1 MAFFKNS
8 KVVLVLLLSA
18 LAVYIGLLN
27 LVDRMEWKTP
37 SDGVSWVQ
45 TDRGVEVKSTEISP
59 PPTGRPLEEGD
70 RLVSI
75 SGIPIRNL
83 DDYIEILELLA
94 ETSPPP
100 SGVGYW
106 VEKAASGTRVS
117 YSLDIRLSSNTDITD
132 FLLGLVAFAYLG
144 IGVFIFLSNW
154 KAQGS
159 FHFYLICLV
168 AFSLFLYRYSGRVD
182 AFDLFIY
189 WFSVVAL
196 LLLPPLFLH
205 FCCSFPKPL
214 ALLGNAP
221 SLNVLFYLPAV
232 SLMGLHVLWF
242 SGSLQ
247 PFGLPRVERLGNLFD
262 RIHLAH
268 LIILFLLGTG
278 ALAYTRR
285 EASSSIH
292 RLQMRWVTWGTL
304 IGILPFACFYA
315 LPFLLGLR
323 ISPYMEVSL
332 LGLIL
337 VPLSFGY
344 AITRHRLTDVKVI
357 FRQGAAYVMA
367 SSALLGVYV
376 GIVLLI
382 GRAIQD
388 FSPESGF
395 MLFALAALL
404 VAFLFAPFKNR
415 IQTQIDRYF
424 YKEEYDYRHSL
435 ADFGQTLSSEI
446 KLSSLTER
454 ISDRI
459 RKTLNVVPVALFLRE
474 ESQANVYRLHHSQD
488 LPAMG
493 ECLSVLEVPEE
504 IFDDFDR
511 ELNPLFLLSSHQ
523 QVDGLRECFGAHHLH
538 YIQPLRVHNRII
550 GFWAL
555 GKRFSGEFLSSEDL
569 DLMATLSG
577 YAAIAIDNAL
587 LYRSLEGKTSELAQL
602 KAYSENVVK
611 SITVGVL
618 AVTPEGEITVWN
630 TAMDAICGL
639 ERVAVLGKNIFEVFP
654 PELVRTLRSVVE
666 GPRWDVAQTSRLYK
680 TLIQMPDDG
689 QGRLVNITLAPFA
702 SQEDVVAGTLLVFD
716 DITEKVQLENQLV
729 QAEKLSS
736 IGLLAAGIAHEIN
749 TPLTGVCS
757 YTQMLLK
764 ETPPQDRR
772 HEMLKKIEK
781 QGFRASSI
789 VDSLLNLARVRDS
802 DFQEVDVNSL
812 MLETLSLLDHQ
823 FRATSIDVKLDLDPV
838 LPSTLANGGKL
849 QQVFMNLFL
858 NAKDAMPE
866 GGQLRVRTH
875 CKDSQL
881 VVKIEDT
888 GTGISDEDIKRI
900 YDPFFTTKEVGKGTG
915 LGLSVCY
922 GIIQEHSG
930 RISVK
935 SRPGLGSSFQV
946 QLPLKR
952 VH

>member
-1 MAFFKNS
+1 MAFFKHS

-27 LVDRMEWKTP
+27 LLDRMEWKTP
-37 SDGVSWVQ
+37 SDGVSWIQ
-45 TDRGVEVKSTEISP
+45 TDRGVEVKSTEAFP
-59 PPTGRPLEEGD
+59 PTTGRPLEKGD

-75 SGIPIRNL
+75 SGIPIHNL
-83 DDYIEILELLA
+83 DEYIEILELLA
-94 ETSPPP
+94 ETSPPA
-100 SGVGYW
+100 SGVSYW
-106 VEKAASGTRVS
+106 VEKADSGTRVS
-117 YSLDIRLSSNTDITD
+117 YSLDVRLSSNTDVTD

-154 KAQGS
+154 KAQGA

-168 AFSLFLYRYSGRVD
+168 AFSLFLYRYSGRID

-214 ALLGNAP
+214 SLLGNTP
-221 SLNVLFYLPAV
+221 LLNFLFYLPALCLV
-232 SLMGLHVLWF
+232 GLHLLWF

-247 PFGLPRVERLGNLFD
+247 PYGLPRVERLGNLFD

-268 LIILFLLGTG
+268 LIICFLLGTG

-344 AITRHRLTDVKVI
+344 AITKHRLTDVTMI
-357 FRQGAAYVMA
+357 FREGAAYVMA
-367 SSALLGVYV
+367 SSALLGLYV

-395 MLFALAALL
+395 MLFGLAALL
-404 VAFLFAPFKNR
+404 VAFLFAPLKNR

-424 YKEEYDYRHSL
+424 YQEEYDYRQSL

-474 ESQANVYRLHHSQD
+474 ESQADLYRLHHSQD
-488 LPAMG
+488 LPAR
-493 ECLSVLEVPEE
+493 EESLSVLEVPEE

-511 ELNPLFLLSSHQ
+511 ELNPLFLLSSHP
-523 QVDGLRECFGAHHLH
+523 QVDGIRECFGAHHLH
-538 YIQPLRVHNRII
+538 YLQPLRVHNRII

-555 GKRFSGEFLSSEDL
+555 GKRLSGELLSSEDL

-577 YAAIAIDNAL
+577 YAAIAIENAL

-639 ERVAVLGKNIFEVFP
+639 ERVAVLGKNLSEVFP

-680 TLIQMPDDG
+680 TYIQMPEG
-689 QGRLVNITLAPFA
+689 QGRLVNITLAPFV

-716 DITEKVQLENQLV
+716 DITEKVQLENQLL

-772 HEMLKKIEK
+772 YEMLKKIEK
-781 QGFRASSI
+781 QGFRASRI
-789 VDSLLNLARVRDS
+789 VESLLNLARVRDS
-802 DFQEVDVNSL
+802 EFKEVDVNSL

-823 FRATSIDVKLDLDPV
+823 FRANSIDVKLDLDPV

-875 CKDSQL
+875 CEDSQL

-888 GTGISDEDIKRI
+888 GTGISEEDIKRI
-900 YDPFFTTKEVGKGTG
+900 YDPFFTTKELGKGTG

-930 RISVK
+930 RITVT
-935 SRPGLGSSFQV
+935 SRPGLGSAFRV

>member
-1 MAFFKNS
+1 MAFFKHS

-18 LAVYIGLLN
+18 LTVYIGLLN
-27 LVDRMEWKTP
+27 LLDRMEWKTP
-37 SDGVSWVQ
+37 SDGVSWIQ
-45 TDRGVEVKSTEISP
+45 TDRGVEVKSTKIA
-59 PPTGRPLEEGD
+59 PPTTGSPLEKGD
-70 RLVSI
+70 RLVSVG
-75 SGIPIRNL
+75 GIPIRNL
-83 DDYIEILELLA
+83 DEYIEIMELLA
-94 ETSPPP
+94 GTSPPA
-100 SGVGYW
+100 SEVTYW
-106 VEKAASGTRVS
+106 VEKADSGARIS
-117 YSLDIRLSSNTDITD
+117 YSLGIRLRSNVDVTD

-154 KAQGS
+154 KAQGA

-168 AFSLFLYRYSGRVD
+168 AFSLFLYRYSGRAD
-182 AFDLFIY
+182 AFDVFIY
-189 WFSVVAL
+189 WFSAVAL

-205 FCCSFPKPL
+205 FCCYFPKPL
-214 ALLGNAP
+214 SLFRSAP
-221 SLNVLFYLPAV
+221 SLNWLFYLPAIF
-232 SLMGLHVLWF
+232 LGGLHALWF

-247 PFGLPRVERLGNLFD
+247 PFGLPRVEPLGHLFD

-268 LIILFLLGTG
+268 FITLFLLGTA

-285 EASSSIH
+285 ETSSSIH

-315 LPFLLGLR
+315 LPFLLGLG

-344 AITRHRLTDVKVI
+344 AITHHRLTDVKLI
-357 FRQGAAYVMA
+357 FREGAAYVVA
-367 SSALLGVYV
+367 SSALLGLYV

-395 MLFALAALL
+395 VLFALAALL

-415 IQTQIDRYF
+415 IQAQIDRYF
-424 YKEEYDYRHSL
+424 YQEEYDYRRSL

-454 ISDRI
+454 IADRI
-459 RKTLNVVPVALFLRE
+459 RKTLNVIPVALFLRE
-474 ESQANVYRLHHSQD
+474 DSQTDEYHLYHAQD
-488 LPAMG
+488 LP
-493 ECLSVLEVPEE
+493 ESEERLSVLEVPEE
-504 IFDDFDR
+504 IFGDFDR

-523 QVDGLRECFGAHHLH
+523 QVDGIRECLAGYHLH
-538 YIQPLRVHNRII
+538 YVQPLRVHNRII

-555 GKRFSGEFLSSEDL
+555 GKRFNGEFLSSADL

-587 LYRSLEGKTSELAQL
+587 LYQSLEGKTSELAQL

-618 AVTPEGEITVWN
+618 AMSPEGEITVWN
-630 TAMDAICGL
+630 TAMEAICGL
-639 ERVAVLGKNIFEVFP
+639 ERVAVVGKNISGVFSP
-654 PELVRTLRSVVE
+654 DLVRTLRSVVE

-680 TLIQMPDDG
+680 TYIQMPDG
-689 QGRLVNITLAPFA
+689 QGRLVNITLAPFV
-702 SQEDVVAGTLLVFD
+702 SQDDVVAGTLLVFD
-716 DITEKVQLENQLV
+716 DITEKVQLENQLL

-764 ETPPQDRR
+764 ETPPEDLRYKV
-772 HEMLKKIEK
+772 LKKIEK
-781 QGFRASSI
+781 QSFRASSI

-802 DFQEVDVNSL
+802 DFQEVDVNGL

-823 FRATSIDVKLDLDPV
+823 FRKTSIDVKLDLDPV
-838 LPSTLANGGKL
+838 LPSTVANGGKL

-866 GGQLRVRTH
+866 GGQLRVGTH
-875 CKDSQL
+875 CEDSQL

-888 GTGISDEDIKRI
+888 GMGISDENLKRI

-935 SRPGLGSSFQV
+935 SRPGLGSAFRL

>member
-1 MAFFKNS
+1 MAFFRHS
-8 KVVLVLLLSA
+8 KVVLVLLFSA
-18 LAVYIGLLN
+18 FAVYIGLLN
-27 LVDRMEWKTP
+27 LLDRMEWEMP
-37 SDGVSWVQ
+37 SDGVSWIQ

-59 PPTGRPLEEGD
+59 PTTGKPLEKGD

-83 DDYIEILELLA
+83 DEYVEIIELLA
-94 ETSPPP
+94 KASPPAGEV
-100 SGVGYW
+100 SYW
-106 VEKAASGTRVS
+106 VEKADSGARVS
-117 YSLDIRLSSNTDITD
+117 YSLDVRLSSTTDVTD
-132 FLLGLVAFAYLG
+132 LLLGLVAFAYLG

-154 KAQGS
+154 KAQGA

-168 AFSLFLYRYSGRVD
+168 AFSLFLYRYSGRAD
-182 AFDLFIY
+182 TFDLFIY
-189 WFSVVAL
+189 WVSAVAL
-196 LLLPPLFLH
+196 LLLPPLLLH
-205 FCCSFPKPL
+205 FCCSFPNPL
-214 ALLGNAP
+214 SLLRNPPALNF
-221 SLNVLFYLPAV
+221 LFYLPAV
-232 SLMGLHVLWF
+232 CLVGLHLLWF

-247 PFGLPRVERLGNLFD
+247 PFGLPRVDRLGNLFD

-268 LIILFLLGTG
+268 FITFFLLGTG
-278 ALAYTRR
+278 ALAYTFQ

-315 LPFLLGLR
+315 LPFLLGLW

-344 AITRHRLTDVKVI
+344 ALTKHRLTDVKLI
-357 FRQGAAYVMA
+357 FREGAAYVVA

-395 MLFALAALL
+395 VLFALAALL

-424 YKEEYDYRHSL
+424 YQEEYDYRQSL

-454 ISDRI
+454 ILDRI
-459 RKTLNVVPVALFLRE
+459 RKTFNVVPVALFLRE
-474 ESQANVYRLHHSQD
+474 DSQADVYRLHHAQD
-488 LPAMG
+488 LPDRG
-493 ECLSVLEVPEE
+493 ERLSVLEVPEE

-523 QVDGLRECFGAHHLH
+523 QVDGIRECLGAYHLH
-538 YIQPLRVHNRII
+538 YLQPLRVHHRII

-555 GKRFSGEFLSSEDL
+555 GKRLNGEFLSSEDL
-569 DLMATLSG
+569 ELMATLSG

-618 AVTPEGEITVWN
+618 AVSPEGEITVWN
-630 TAMDAICGL
+630 AAMGGICGL
-639 ERVAVLGKNIFEVFP
+639 ERVAVLGKNISEVFP
-654 PELVRTLRSVVE
+654 PELIRTLRSVVE
-666 GPRWDVAQTSRLYK
+666 GPRWDVAQNSRLYK
-680 TLIQMPDDG
+680 TYIQMPDG
-689 QGRLVNITLAPFA
+689 QARVVNITLAPFV
-702 SQEDVVAGTLLVFD
+702 SQDDVAAGTLLVFD
-716 DITEKVQLENQLV
+716 DITEKVQLENQLL

-764 ETPPQDRR
+764 ETPPQDHR

-781 QGFRASSI
+781 QSFRASSI
-789 VDSLLNLARVRDS
+789 VDNLLNLARVRDS
-802 DFQEVDVNSL
+802 DFREVNINGL

-823 FRATSIDVKLDLDPV
+823 FRKTHIDVRLDLDPM

-875 CKDSQL
+875 CEDSQL

-888 GTGISDEDIKRI
+888 GKGISDENIKRI

-935 SRPGLGSSFQV
+935 SRPGLGSVFRV
-946 QLPLKR
+946 QFPLKR

>member
-94 ETSPPP
+94 ETSPPA

-232 SLMGLHVLWF
+232 SLVGLHVLWF

-523 QVDGLRECFGAHHLH
+523 QVDSIRECFGAHHLH

-555 GKRFSGEFLSSEDL
+555 GKRLSGEFLSSEDL

-639 ERVAVLGKNIFEVFP
+639 ERVAVLGKNISEVFP

-680 TLIQMPDDG
+680 TYIQMPDG
-689 QGRLVNITLAPFA
+689 QGRLVNITLAPFV
-702 SQEDVVAGTLLVFD
+702 SQEDVLAGTLLVFD
-716 DITEKVQLENQLV
+716 DITEKVQLENQLL

-838 LPSTLANGGKL
+838 LPATLANGGKL

-858 NAKDAMPE
+858 NAKDSMPE

-900 YDPFFTTKEVGKGTG
+900 YDPFFTTKELGKGTG

-935 SRPGLGSSFQV
+935 SRPGLGSAFQV

>member
-555 GKRFSGEFLSSEDL
+555 GKRLSGEFLSSEDL

-639 ERVAVLGKNIFEVFP
+639 ERVAVLGKNISEVFP

>member
-1 MAFFKNS
+1 MAFFRHS
-8 KVVLVLLLSA
+8 KVVVVLLLSA

-27 LVDRMEWKTP
+27 LLDRIEWKTP
-37 SDGVSWVQ
+37 SDGVTWIQ
-45 TDRGVEVKSTEISP
+45 TDRGVEVKSTEFSQLATRSP
-59 PPTGRPLEEGD
+59 LGEGD
-70 RLVSI
+70 RLLSI

-83 DDYIEILELLA
+83 DEYTEIMELLA
-94 ETSPPP
+94 GTLPPARE
-100 SGVGYW
+100 VAYL
-106 VEKAASGTRVS
+106 VEKADSGARVS
-117 YSLDIRLSSNTDITD
+117 YPVEIRLSSNSDVTD
-132 FLLGLVAFAYLG
+132 FLLGVVAFAYLG

-154 KAQGS
+154 KAQGA
-159 FHFYLICLV
+159 FHFYLICLA
-168 AFSLFLYRYSGRVD
+168 AFALFFFRYSGRTD
-182 AFDLFIY
+182 TFDIFIY
-189 WFSVVAL
+189 WVSAVAL

-205 FCCSFPKPL
+205 FCCNFPKPL
-214 ALLGNAP
+214 SLLRNSP
-221 SLNVLFYLPAV
+221 SLNFLYYLPALC
-232 SLMGLHVLWF
+232 LMGLHLLWF

-247 PFGLPRVERLGNLFD
+247 QFGWPRVERLGHLFD

-268 LIILFLLGTG
+268 FITLFLLGS
-278 ALAYTRR
+278 AVLAYTRR
-285 EASSSIH
+285 AASSFIH

-315 LPFLLGLR
+315 VPFLLGLR
-323 ISPYMEVSL
+323 ISFYMEVSL
-332 LGLIL
+332 LALVL

-344 AITRHRLTDVKVI
+344 AIIQHRLTDVKLI
-357 FRQGAAYVMA
+357 FREGAAYVVA
-367 SSALLGVYV
+367 CSALLGLYV

-388 FSPESGF
+388 FSPQSGF
-395 MLFALAALL
+395 VLFALAALL

-424 YKEEYDYRHSL
+424 YKEEYDYRQSL
-435 ADFGQTLSSEI
+435 ADFGKTLTSEI
-446 KLSSLTER
+446 KLSSLTEKT
-454 ISDRI
+454 SDRI

-474 ESQANVYRLHHSQD
+474 DAKTDVYRLYHAQD
-488 LPAMG
+488 LPASG
-493 ECLSVLEVPEE
+493 ERLSVLEVPED
-504 IFDDFDR
+504 IFNDFDR
-511 ELNPLFLLSSHQ
+511 ELNPLFLLSSNQ
-523 QVDGLRECFGAHHLH
+523 QVDRIRECLAGYQLH
-538 YIQPLRVHNRII
+538 YVQPLRVHGRII

-555 GKRFSGEFLSSEDL
+555 GKRSNGEFLSSEDL

-587 LYRSLEGKTSELAQL
+587 LYRSLEAKTAELAQL

-618 AVTPEGEITVWN
+618 AVSPEGEITVWN
-630 TAMDAICGL
+630 TAMEAICGL
-639 ERVAVLGKNIFEVFP
+639 ERVPVLGKNISGVFSP
-654 PELVRTLRSVVE
+654 NLVRTLRTVVE
-666 GPRWDVAQTSRLYK
+666 GPRWDVSQTSRLYK
-680 TLIQMPDDG
+680 THIQTPDG
-689 QGRLVNITLAPFA
+689 QGRLVNITLAPFV
-702 SQEDVVAGTLLVFD
+702 SQDDVVAGTLLVFD
-716 DITEKVQLENQLV
+716 DITEKVQLENQLL

-764 ETPPQDRR
+764 ETSPHDSRYEVLR
-772 HEMLKKIEK
+772 KIEK
-781 QGFRASSI
+781 QSFRASRI
-789 VDSLLNLARVRDS
+789 VDNLLNLARVGDS
-802 DFQEVDVNSL
+802 DFQEVDINGL

-823 FRATSIDVKLDLDPV
+823 FRETSIDVKLDLDPM
-838 LPSTLANGGKL
+838 LPSTLANGEKL

-875 CKDSQL
+875 CEDSQL
-881 VVKIEDT
+881 VVQIEDT
-888 GTGISDEDIKRI
+888 GTGISDENIKRI

-935 SRPGLGSSFQV
+935 SRAGLGSAFRL

>member
-37 SDGVSWVQ
+37 SDGVSWIQ

-59 PPTGRPLEEGD
+59 PTSGSPLEEGD

-83 DDYIEILELLA
+83 DDYVEVLELLA
-94 ETSPPP
+94 ETSPPA
-100 SGVGYW
+100 SGVSYG
-106 VEKAASGTRVS
+106 VEKADSGTRVS

-154 KAQGS
+154 KAQGA

-168 AFSLFLYRYSGRVD
+168 AFSLFLYRYSGRID

-189 WFSVVAL
+189 WVSVVAL

-214 ALLGNAP
+214 SLLGHAP
-221 SLNVLFYLPAV
+221 SLDFLFYLPAV
-232 SLMGLHVLWF
+232 SLVGLHVLWF

-247 PFGLPRVERLGNLFD
+247 PFGLPRVDRLGNLFD

-268 LIILFLLGTG
+268 LIIFFLLGTG

-292 RLQMRWVTWGTL
+292 RLQMRWVMWGTL
-304 IGILPFACFYA
+304 IGILPFVCFYA

-332 LGLIL
+332 LGLML

-424 YKEEYDYRHSL
+424 YQEEYDYRQSL

-446 KLSSLTER
+446 KLSSLSER

-474 ESQANVYRLHHSQD
+474 ESQADVYRLHHSQD

-511 ELNPLFLLSSHQ
+511 ALNPLFLLSSHQ
-523 QVDGLRECFGAHHLH
+523 QVDSIRECFGAHHLH

-555 GKRFSGEFLSSEDL
+555 GKRLSGEFLSSEDL

-618 AVTPEGEITVWN
+618 AVSPEGEITVWN
-630 TAMDAICGL
+630 TAMDDICGL
-639 ERVAVLGKNIFEVFP
+639 ERVAVLGNNISEVFP

-680 TLIQMPDDG
+680 TYIQRPDG
-689 QGRLVNITLAPFA
+689 QGRLVNITLAPFV

-716 DITEKVQLENQLV
+716 DITEKVQLENQLL

-772 HEMLKKIEK
+772 HKMLKQIEK

-802 DFQEVDVNSL
+802 EFQEVDVNSL

-935 SRPGLGSSFQV
+935 SRPGLGSAFRL

>member
-1 MAFFKNS
+1 MVFFRHS

-27 LVDRMEWKTP
+27 LLDRMEWKTP
-37 SDGVSWVQ
+37 SDGVSWIQ
-45 TDRGVEVKSTEISP
+45 TDRGVEVKSTEIAP
-59 PPTGRPLEEGD
+59 LTTGRPLGKGD

-83 DDYIEILELLA
+83 DEYIEIMELLA
-94 ETSPPP
+94 GTSSPA
-100 SGVGYW
+100 SEVSYL
-106 VEKAASGTRVS
+106 VEKADSGARVS
-117 YSLDIRLSSNTDITD
+117 YALDIRLSSNTDVTD
-132 FLLGLVAFAYLG
+132 FLLGVVAFAYLG

-154 KAQGS
+154 KAQGA
-159 FHFYLICLV
+159 FHFYLICLA
-168 AFSLFLYRYSGRVD
+168 AFSLFLYRYSGRAD
-182 AFDLFIY
+182 TFDLFIY
-189 WFSVVAL
+189 WVSAVAL

-205 FCCSFPKPL
+205 FCCNFPKPL
-214 ALLGNAP
+214 SSLRHSP
-221 SLNVLFYLPAV
+221 SLNFLFYLPALCLV
-232 SLMGLHVLWF
+232 GLHLLWF
-242 SGSLQ
+242 SGGLQ
-247 PFGLPRVERLGNLFD
+247 QFGWPRVERLVHFFD
-262 RIHLAH
+262 RTHLVH
-268 LIILFLLGTG
+268 FITLFLLGGT

-285 EASSSIH
+285 VASSFVH
-292 RLQMRWVTWGTL
+292 RLQMKWVTWGTL

-315 LPFLLGLR
+315 LPFLLGLK

-344 AITRHRLTDVKVI
+344 AITRHRLTDVKLI
-357 FRQGAAYVMA
+357 FREGAAYFVA

-388 FSPESGF
+388 LSPESGF
-395 MLFALAALL
+395 VLFALAALL
-404 VAFLFAPFKNR
+404 VAFLFAPLKNR

-424 YKEEYDYRHSL
+424 YKEEYDYRQSL
-435 ADFGQTLSSEI
+435 ADFGKTLSSEI
-446 KLSSLTER
+446 KLSSLTEKT
-454 ISDRI
+454 SERI

-474 ESQANVYRLHHSQD
+474 DSQAAVYRLYHAQD
-488 LPAMG
+488 LPASG
-493 ECLSVLEVPEE
+493 EGLSVLEVPED
-504 IFDDFDR
+504 IFNDFDR
-511 ELNPLFLLSSHQ
+511 KLNPLFLLSSSQ
-523 QVDGLRECFGAHHLH
+523 QVDRIRECLAGYQLH
-538 YIQPLRVHNRII
+538 YVQPLRVHNRII

-555 GKRFSGEFLSSEDL
+555 GKRLNGDFLSSEDL

-587 LYRSLEGKTSELAQL
+587 LYRSLEGKTAELAQL

-618 AVTPEGEITVWN
+618 AVSPEGEVTIWN
-630 TAMDAICGL
+630 TAMEAICGL
-639 ERVAVLGKNIFEVFP
+639 ERVAVLGKNISEVFSLD
-654 PELVRTLRSVVE
+654 LVRTLRSVVE
-666 GPRWDVAQTSRLYK
+666 GPRWDVSQTSRLYK
-680 TLIQMPDDG
+680 TYIQLPDG
-689 QGRLVNITLAPFA
+689 QGRLVNITLAPFV
-702 SQEDVVAGTLLVFD
+702 SQDDVVAGTLLVFD
-716 DITEKVQLENQLV
+716 DITEKVQLENQLL

-764 ETPPQDRR
+764 ETPPDDVR
-772 HEMLKKIEK
+772 HDVLKKIEK
-781 QGFRASSI
+781 QSFRASSI

-802 DFQEVDVNSL
+802 DFQEVDVNGL
-812 MLETLSLLDHQ
+812 MLDTLSLLDHQ
-823 FRATSIDVKLDLDPV
+823 FRNTNIDVKLELDPV

-866 GGQLRVRTH
+866 GGQLRVGTH
-875 CKDSQL
+875 CVDSQL

-888 GTGISDEDIKRI
+888 GTGISDENIKRI
-900 YDPFFTTKEVGKGTG
+900 YDPFFTTKEAGKGTG

-935 SRPGLGSSFQV
+935 SRPGIGSAFRL

-952 VH
+952 IH

>member
-1 MAFFKNS
+1 MAFFKHS

-27 LVDRMEWKTP
+27 LLDRLEWETP
-37 SDGVSWVQ
+37 SDGVSWIQ
-45 TDRGVEVKSTEISP
+45 TDRGVEVRSIETSP
-59 PPTGRPLEEGD
+59 PASGRPLEKGD

-75 SGIPIRNL
+75 SGIPISNL
-83 DDYIEILELLA
+83 DEYIEIIELLA
-94 ETSPPP
+94 ETSPPA
-100 SGVGYW
+100 SGVSYW
-106 VEKAASGTRVS
+106 VEKADSGTRIS
-117 YSLDIRLSSNTDITD
+117 YVLDIRLSSNVDVTD

-154 KAQGS
+154 NAQGA

-214 ALLGNAP
+214 SLLRNAP
-221 SLNVLFYLPAV
+221 SSNFLFYLPA
-232 SLMGLHVLWF
+232 LCLAGLHLLWF

-247 PFGLPRVERLGNLFD
+247 PFGWPRVERLGNLFD
-262 RIHLAH
+262 RIHLTH
-268 LIILFLLGTG
+268 FICFFLLGTG

-285 EASSSIH
+285 EAFSSIH

-344 AITRHRLTDVKVI
+344 AINKHRLTAVKVI
-357 FRQGAAYVMA
+357 FREGAAYVMA

-395 MLFALAALL
+395 VLFALAALL
-404 VAFLFAPFKNR
+404 VAFLFAPLKNR

-424 YKEEYDYRHSL
+424 YKEEYDYRQSL

-446 KLSSLTER
+446 NLSFLTER

-474 ESQANVYRLHHSQD
+474 ESQADVYRLHHAQD
-488 LPAMG
+488 LPARR
-493 ECLSVLEVPEE
+493 ERLSVLEVPEE

-523 QVDGLRECFGAHHLH
+523 QVDGIRECLGVHHLH
-538 YIQPLRVHNRII
+538 YLQPLRVHNRII

-555 GKRFSGEFLSSEDL
+555 GKRLNGEFLSSEDL
-569 DLMATLSG
+569 DLMATLAG

-618 AVTPEGEITVWN
+618 AVSPEGKITVWN

-639 ERVAVLGKNIFEVFP
+639 EQVAVLGKNLSEVFP

-666 GPRWDVAQTSRLYK
+666 GPRWDGAQTSRLYK
-680 TLIQMPDDG
+680 THIQMPDG
-689 QGRLVNITLAPFA
+689 KGRLVNITLTPFV

-716 DITEKVQLENQLV
+716 DITEKVQLENQLL

-764 ETPPQDRR
+764 ETSPQDRR
-772 HEMLKKIEK
+772 YEMLKKIEK
-781 QGFRASSI
+781 QSFRASNI
-789 VDSLLNLARVRDS
+789 VESLLNLARVRDS
-802 DFQEVDVNSL
+802 DFQEVDINGL

-823 FRATSIDVKLDLDPV
+823 FRNTHIDVKLDLDPV

-858 NAKDAMPE
+858 NAKDSMPE
-866 GGQLRVRTH
+866 GGQLWVRTH
-875 CKDSQL
+875 CEDSQL
-881 VVKIEDT
+881 VVRIEDT

-900 YDPFFTTKEVGKGTG
+900 YDPFFTTKELGKGTG

-930 RISVK
+930 RISVE
-935 SRPGLGSSFQV
+935 SRPGLGSSFRV

-952 VH
+952 LH

>member
-37 SDGVSWVQ
+37 SDGVSWIQ

-83 DDYIEILELLA
+83 NDYFEILELLA
-94 ETSPPP
+94 ETSPPA
-100 SGVGYW
+100 SGVNYW

-154 KAQGS
+154 KAQGA

-221 SLNVLFYLPAV
+221 SLNFLFYLPAV
-232 SLMGLHVLWF
+232 SLVGLHLLWF

-268 LIILFLLGTG
+268 FIILFLLGTG

-285 EASSSIH
+285 EASSFIH

-424 YKEEYDYRHSL
+424 YQEEYDYRHSL

-446 KLSSLTER
+446 KLSSLTET

-474 ESQANVYRLHHSQD
+474 ESQADVYRLHHSQD
-488 LPAMG
+488 LPATG
-493 ECLSVLEVPEE
+493 ECLSALEVPEE

-523 QVDGLRECFGAHHLH
+523 QVDGIRECFGAHHLH

-555 GKRFSGEFLSSEDL
+555 GKRLSGEFLSSEDL

-618 AVTPEGEITVWN
+618 AVSPEGEITVWN

-639 ERVAVLGKNIFEVFP
+639 ERVAVLGKNISEVFP

-680 TLIQMPDDG
+680 TSIQMPDG
-689 QGRLVNITLAPFA
+689 QGRLVNITLAPFV

-716 DITEKVQLENQLV
+716 DITEKVQLENQLL

-838 LPSTLANGGKL
+838 LPATLANGGKL

-900 YDPFFTTKEVGKGTG
+900 YDPFFTTKELGKGTG

-935 SRPGLGSSFQV
+935 SRPGLGSAFQV

>member
-1 MAFFKNS
+1 MAFFKHS
-8 KVVLVLLLSA
+8 KVVLVLLFSA

-27 LVDRMEWKTP
+27 LLDRMEWKTP
-37 SDGVSWVQ
+37 SDGVSWIQ
-45 TDRGVEVKSTEISP
+45 TDRGVEVKSTEIP
-59 PPTGRPLEEGD
+59 LLATGRPLEKGD
-70 RLVSI
+70 LLVSI
-75 SGIPIRNL
+75 SGIPIGNL
-83 DDYIEILELLA
+83 DEYIEILEMLA
-94 ETSPPP
+94 ETSPPA
-100 SGVGYW
+100 SEVSYW
-106 VEKAASGTRVS
+106 VEKADSGVQVS
-117 YSLDIRLSSNTDITD
+117 YSLDVRLSSNTDVTD

-154 KAQGS
+154 KAQGA
-159 FHFYLICLV
+159 FHFYLICLA
-168 AFSLFLYRYSGRVD
+168 AFSLFLYRYSGRAD

-189 WFSVVAL
+189 WFSAVAL

-214 ALLGNAP
+214 SLLRKAP
-221 SLNVLFYLPAV
+221 SLSVLFYLPALCLV
-232 SLMGLHVLWF
+232 GLHLLWF
-242 SGSLQ
+242 SGGLQ
-247 PFGLPRVERLGNLFD
+247 PIGLPRVERLGNLFD

-268 LIILFLLGTG
+268 FIIFFLLGTG
-278 ALAYTRR
+278 ALAYAGR

-292 RLQMRWVTWGTL
+292 SLQMRWVRWGTL

-315 LPFLLGLR
+315 LPFLFGLR
-323 ISPYMEVSL
+323 ISPYMELSL
-332 LGLIL
+332 LALIL

-344 AITRHRLTDVKVI
+344 AITKHRLTDVKLI
-357 FRQGAAYVMA
+357 FREGAAYVVA

-395 MLFALAALL
+395 VLFALAALL

-424 YKEEYDYRHSL
+424 YQEEYDYRQSL
-435 ADFGQTLSSEI
+435 ADFGLTLTSEI

-474 ESQANVYRLHHSQD
+474 ESQADVYRLHHAQD
-488 LPAMG
+488 LPENG
-493 ECLSVLEVPEE
+493 ESLSVLEVAEE
-504 IFDDFDR
+504 IFADFDR

-523 QVDGLRECFGAHHLH
+523 QVDGIRECLAGYHLH
-538 YIQPLRVHNRII
+538 YLQPLRVHNRII

-555 GKRFSGEFLSSEDL
+555 GKRQNGDFLSSEDL
-569 DLMATLSG
+569 DLMATLSD

-602 KAYSENVVK
+602 KVYSENVVK

-618 AVTPEGEITVWN
+618 AVSPEGEITVWN
-630 TAMDAICGL
+630 TAMEAICGL
-639 ERVAVLGKNIFEVFP
+639 ERVAVLGKNISEVFP
-654 PELVRTLRSVVE
+654 PELVRTLGSVVE
-666 GPRWDVAQTSRLYK
+666 GPRWDVAQTTRLYK
-680 TLIQMPDDG
+680 THIQMPGG
-689 QGRLVNITLAPFA
+689 QGRLVNITLAPFV
-702 SQEDVVAGTLLVFD
+702 SQDDVVAGTLVVFD
-716 DITEKVQLENQLV
+716 DITEKAQLENQLL

-772 HEMLKKIEK
+772 YEMLKKIEK
-781 QGFRASSI
+781 QSFRASSI
-789 VDSLLNLARVRDS
+789 VDNLLNLARVRDS
-802 DFQEVDVNSL
+802 DVREVDINGL

-823 FRATSIDVKLDLDPV
+823 FRTTSIDVKLDLDPV

-875 CKDSQL
+875 CENSQL

-888 GTGISDEDIKRI
+888 GTGISDDDIKRI

-935 SRPGLGSSFQV
+935 SRPGLGSAFRV